1 MPRSLILPLAAVLLA
16 VSACGDSHPVTATV
30 SFDSDADRGHYKPGD
45 GKIDLEGDSVR
56 IVAGGTDQVAHV
68 GSDGSLRIG
77 EKTVDASSE
86 TTAALRQYYA
96 DAVAVE
102 DHGVAIGVA
111 GAKFGV
117 ATAKDVIHGLFTG
130 TAEEAGKR
138 ADEGAKALVAKVKAL
153 CDRVDSMYK
162 AQQAAAAGLPA
173 FKPYAV
179 ISQHQVD
186 DCYSDHADDED
197 DSEDGHDAAG
207 DHAEPPAAPRAS
219 S

>member
-1 MPRSLILPLAAVLLA
+1 MSRALILPLAAVLLGVA
-16 VSACGDSHPVTATV
+16 ACGDSHPVTATV
-30 SFDSDADRGHYKPGD
+30 TIDSKSDAAHYQPGD
-45 GKIDLEGDSVR
+45 GKIDLEGDRVR
-56 IVAGGTDQVAHV
+56 IVAGGTDDIAFV
-68 GSDGSLRIG
+68 GSDGSLRIAD
-77 EKTVDASSE
+77 KPVE
-86 TTAALRQYYA
+86 TNSAATAALRQYYA

-117 ATAKDVIHGLFTG
+117 ATVKDVFHGLLTG

-162 AQQAAAAGLPA
+162 AQQTAAAEAAA

-179 ISQHQVD
+179 ISQRQVD
-186 DCYSDHADDED
+186 DCYSEHGDDED
-197 DSEDGHDAAG
+197 HASDDAPDAPEP
-207 DHAEPPAAPRAS
+207 AEPPASPRSAS
-219 S
+219 